1 MSSTQAHL
9 LSWLDLLDYVGTGNF
24 HVICITAVH
33 SLCCPPLV
41 SGSFSS
47 QRYSLAYFSSII
59 EWHTAEELLH
69 TVQIHW
75 DKGKEKLPNLWSPRR
90 YRWTTEVSLVPLMLF
105 LRTLLCPLTW
115 VPVRCLI
122 FAFPFSL
129 APALQRND
137 CHSNKVERWKESWK
151 LL

>member
-9 LSWLDLLDYVGTGNF
+9 LSWLDLLNYVGTGNF

-59 EWHTAEELLH
+59 ERHAAEEYCTLCKYIG
-69 TVQIHW
+69 T
-75 DKGKEKLPNLWSPRR
+75 KEKKSFL
-90 YRWTTEVSLVPLMLF
+90 TCGHHVGIDEPLK
-105 LRTLLCPLTW
+105 
-115 VPVRCLI
+115 
-122 FAFPFSL
+122 FPWC
-129 APALQRND
+129 R
-137 CHSNKVERWKESWK
+137 
-151 LL
+151 